1 MKTLVNIKAEVVS
14 DSLDG
19 TLVEVQLK
27 TLTKYWPM
35 SRKRPYSMHLQTGQQ
50 RWSAT

>member
-1 MKTLVNIKAEVVS
+1 MKTLVKVKAEAVI
-14 DSLDG
+14 DALAG

-35 SRKRPYSMHLQTGQQ
+35 
-50 RWSAT
+50 